1 MKTKHAILG
10 MAAASAVMLSSSV
23 LANTTV
29 FWGGP
34 VEGIHVDSE
43 GDLISAPEFT
53 FQIGAFDAGFNPE
66 VAPFDMWASSW
77 NVFDEA
83 AYDNANMY
91 IDSTALMDT
100 NGLSNGVNADTG
112 FDFRGSKLFIWIYN
126 DNVVDPASAMSLQ
139 WALISGASWNLP
151 AVSNDNHALPLE
163 FRLGNADQ
171 AWIGAV
177 DPDASGPVIGD
188 LGTFTP
194 GGTFDLKTG
203 GLNVVPEPSVSLLG
217 LLGLTGLL
225 MRRNRKA

>member
-10 MAAASAVMLSSSV
+10 LAAVAALLPCTT

-34 VEGIHVDSE
+34 VEGIHIDSE

-66 VAPFDMWASSW
+66 VAPFDMWASNW

-83 AYDNANMY
+83 VYDNANMY

-100 NGLSNGVNADTG
+100 NGRSNGINSDGG

-188 LGTFTP
+188 LGSFTP
-194 GGTFDLKTG
+194 GGSFDLQTH
-203 GLNVVPEPSVSLLG
+203 GLNVVPEPSASLLG